1 MYSLYKLGF
10 LPLID
15 KFIKRSASQNNEFEP
30 LIIIVDSTVVIITVK
45 LWLIDQRIYKL
56 FLK

>member
-15 KFIKRSASQNNEFEP
+15 KFIKNNEFEP
-30 LIIIVDSTVVIITVK
+30 LIIIVDSTVVIIIVK
-45 LWLIDQRIYKL
+45 LWLINQRIYKL
-56 FLK
+56 FSK

>member
-1 MYSLYKLGF
+1 MHSLYKLGF

-15 KFIKRSASQNNEFEP
+15 EKRSASQNNEFEP
-30 LIIIVDSTVVIITVK
+30 LIIIVDSTVFIIIVK
-45 LWLIDQRIYKL
+45 LWLINQRIYKL